1 MNCLHCHKPVEG
13 KRNTKK
19 YCSKTCKQYAYLQRN
34 SILPQNLAIVPLS
47 EANQEDHK
55 RESAENNYPL
65 QGNLVEIRNST
76 HELTTVPKIQSNESN
91 NAHKEYKAV
100 WPDIL
105 RKIQDA
111 FCELRIDRNYFK
123 TTDHYNGRI
132 DASNYFAFA
141 YMIPRLR
148 CIVENLFQLSY
159 KSKIYFKTA
168 KAISKALEEMIM
180 SNHIKELPKDFPFF
194 EDLFK
199 MHEQFKQ
206 LTDFLENDKE
216 GIKFNLSKTAVVR
229 NIVIIDLIRDY
240 SKKEPFSKLFPEVLK
255 ENPEPIKR
263 KYAK

>member
-1 MNCLHCHKPVEG
+1 MNCLYCHKPVEG

-34 SILPQNLAIVPLS
+34 SILPQNLAIVSLS
-47 EANQEDHK
+47 EGNQEDHK
-55 RESAENNYPL
+55 REGAENNYLLPEK
-65 QGNLVEIRNST
+65 LVEIKSST
-76 HELTTVPKIQSNESN
+76 YDLAAPKIKTDQNSFDE
-91 NAHKEYKAV
+91 EYKAV

-123 TTDHYNGRI
+123 TTDHFNGRI
-132 DASNYFAFA
+132 DASNYFAFS

-148 CIVENLFQLSY
+148 CIVENLFQLTY

-180 SNHIKELPKDFPFF
+180 SNHIKELPNDFPFF

-206 LTDFLENDKE
+206 LTHFLENDKE

-240 SKKEPFSKLFPEVLK
+240 SKREPFSKLFPEVLK